1 MINPYKDPAPNG
13 IDSTTKL
20 SRATREFILERMR
33 QIEENQLEA
42 KAEGDIETA
51 DSWTATFNQLDALL
65 KTPTHGLLS
74 QSRLAFEE
82 LELEREFEPAVHRD
96 LNRAERIEAKRD
108 WDQFIAEGGDPSSI
122 TVSTFRRR

>member
-13 IDSTTKL
+13 IRSTTKL
-20 SRATREFILERMR
+20 SRATREFIVERML
-33 QIEENQLEA
+33 QIQELQLED
-42 KAEGDIETA
+42 KAEGDIEA
-51 DSWTATFNQLDALL
+51 YDSWTATLNQLDALL

-74 QSRLAFEE
+74 QLPLAFEE
-82 LELEREFEPAVHRD
+82 LELEREVEPAVHRD

-122 TVSTFRRR
+122 TVTTFRRR